1 MFTVDNMPEQAA
13 ASLKDIQGK
22 ICRQMSIF
30 EETFGY
36 APKTVQTVPGR
47 VNIIGEHTDYNGGA
61 VLPALVDRSMTVSL
75 APTDGDTLRIYSPGF
90 DEMKERPVVFARDGH
105 WSDYAAAA
113 FAFLSDKSLFRGGA
127 DITLESDIPAGTGLS
142 SSAALLVACLKAAR
156 AIGVFDEDDKTIAL
170 WAQKIEND
178 YLGVP
183 CGIMDQMAVALAEPG
198 TALFLNTLTL
208 ETEKVTLPEGHVMA
222 VAHSGV
228 QRRLDEG
235 RYAVRRAEC
244 EEGKNLLDEPNPCLM
259 DDATF
264 ERALKLDEPIN
275 RRMRHQCT
283 EHKRVLAAV
292 DAILKGDVGELGRLM
307 DESHISMRDDFEITH
322 PVLDEMVIRARH
334 HGALGSRMT
343 GGGFGGCFV
352 SLLPEDKLASWQ
364 EAMKDEFPQITMI

>member
-1 MFTVDNMPEQAA
+1 MNV
-13 ASLKDIQGK
+13 
-22 ICRQMSIF
+22 F
-30 EETFGY
+30 EKTFGY
-36 APKTVQTVPGR
+36 EPQSVQTVPGR

-61 VLPALVDRSMTVSL
+61 VLPALVNRSMTVSL
-75 APTDGDTLRIYSPGF
+75 SRNDSDTLRIFSPGF

-113 FAFLSDKSLFRGGA
+113 FAFLADKGLLAGGA
-127 DITLESDIPAGTGLS
+127 DLTLESDIPAGTGLS

-156 AIGVFDEDDKTIAL
+156 DTGAFDEDDKTIAL

-198 TALFLNTLTL
+198 TALYLNTLTL
-208 ETEKVTLPEGHVMA
+208 ETEKVSLPDGHVMA
-222 VAHSGV
+222 VVHSGV

-244 EEGKNLLDEPNPCLM
+244 EEGKRLLSEPNPCLM

-264 ERALKLDEPIN
+264 RRALALDEPVN
-275 RRMRHQCT
+275 RRMRHQRT
-283 EHKRVLAAV
+283 EHRRVLAAV
-292 DAILKGDVGELGRLM
+292 EAIRRGDVAELGRLM
-307 DESHISMRDDFEITH
+307 DESHVSMRDDFEITH

-334 HGALGSRMT
+334 HGARGSRMT

-352 SLLPEDKLASWQ
+352 SLVPEDKLPGWQ
-364 EAMKDEFPQITMI
+364 QAMKDEFPQITMI